1 MTNYDVNVGTGNG
14 DVGMAF
20 YGTVDGVTAPSDI
33 SDIATAADITTAGY
47 ATMGEVASDGI
58 IIANTGSRQ
67 TIRNWAGA
75 ARRTTYTDPGY
86 EISIPMITSTAATLK
101 AIFGTAASKGDVG
114 VFEEAATIEHGN
126 LITMHLDGKTTS
138 GEQAFMLLAKDGDDQ
153 FIILVPDGYAV
164 CESDINFAPG
174 SEIRWPGTIVT
185 GQGGLTIIKDD
196 GQTI

>member
-1 MTNYDVNVGTGNG
+1 MTHYDVNVGTGNG

-20 YGTVDGVTAPSDI
+20 YGTTVGVTPPENI
-33 SDIATAADITTAGY
+33 SDIEDAADITSAGY
-47 ATMGEVASDGI
+47 STMGEVASDGVT
-58 IIANTGSRQ
+58 IANTGSRQ

-86 EISIPMITSTAATLK
+86 EIAIPMITSTPATLK
-101 AIFGTAASKGDVG
+101 AIFGTAAEKGEAG
-114 VFEEAATIEHGN
+114 VFTESATTAHGN
-126 LITMHLDGKTTS
+126 VTTLHLDGKTTS

-164 CESDINFAPG
+164 CESDITFAPG